1 MNVVSVKRL
10 RHYDAIPVIHL
21 YVVLGF
27 LRLDWGSVSHIY
39 TEDDRV
45 CSSPGTAAH
54 CKQSRK
60 FFDNC
65 ESAGLRFHRET
76 SRPWGQA
83 QWPGL
88 LIQRRGMYDK
98 GRTRR

>member
-1 MNVVSVKRL
+1 MVTQSSL
-10 RHYDAIPVIHL
+10 CTAT
-21 YVVLGF
+21 VLLEF
-27 LRLDWGSVSHIY
+27 WGIGERWMSHIH

-45 CSSPGTAAH
+45 CSSPGTAAY

-76 SRPWGQA
+76 SQP
-83 QWPGL
+83 WPGAVPWPAHTEE
-88 LIQRRGMYDK
+88 RCV
-98 GRTRR
+98 